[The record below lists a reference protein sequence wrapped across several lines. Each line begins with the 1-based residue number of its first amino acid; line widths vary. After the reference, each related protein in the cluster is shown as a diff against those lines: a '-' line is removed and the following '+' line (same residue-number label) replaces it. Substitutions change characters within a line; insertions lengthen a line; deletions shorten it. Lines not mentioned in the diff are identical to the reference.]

1 MANIHIERQHT
12 LGLAAAKTQMEIIA
26 QDLKR
31 DLQADYHWK
40 GDTLVFKRS
49 GASGAI
55 DVGEGSIVVNIKLNM
70 ALGLMKG
77 KIEEGINR
85 NLERVLTA

>member
-1 MANIHIERQHT
+1 MANIHIQRAHNLGREGARTQVER
-12 LGLAAAKTQMEIIA
+12 IA
-26 QDLKR
+26 TDLKR
-31 DLQADYHWK
+31 DLQADYKWT

-49 GASGAI
+49 GASGTIQVDEENIVI
-55 DVGEGSIVVNIKLNM
+55 DVKLGM

-85 NLERVLTA
+85 NLDRVLPA

>member
-12 LGLAAAKTQMEIIA
+12 LGLETAKTQMETVA
-26 QDLKR
+26 QNLKR

-40 GDTLVFKRS
+40 GNTLVFKRT

-55 DVGEGSIVVNIKLNM
+55 DVSEGNVVVDVKLGM

-77 KIEEGINR
+77 KIEDGINR
-85 NLERVLTA
+85 NLDKMLTA